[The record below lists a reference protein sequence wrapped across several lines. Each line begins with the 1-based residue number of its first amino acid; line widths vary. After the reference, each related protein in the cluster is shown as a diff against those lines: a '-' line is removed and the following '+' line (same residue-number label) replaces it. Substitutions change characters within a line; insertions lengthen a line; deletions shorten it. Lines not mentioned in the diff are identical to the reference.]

1 MEKKSDV
8 GDEAREVE
16 INESVEEETTEA
28 DKQRFKNMSKKELVK
43 EIESLEAEIKALEEA
58 NAEQNEKVLRIH
70 AETENFKKRLE
81 REKEDF
87 VRYSNEKVIKE
98 LLPVVDNLERA
109 VAHARESGETG
120 GFLEGVEMTLNMFHQ
135 ALGSVGV
142 SALSSVG
149 ETFDPEKHEAVQQI
163 ESDDHEPNM
172 VVSEFQKGYMLHKR
186 LIRPAMVVV
195 SSASDKKNKD
205 NIQKGENK

>member
-1 MEKKSDV
+1 MEEKNISKSDV
-8 GDEAREVE
+8 KEVE
-16 INESVEEETTEA
+16 ITESSEDEVMETEEQSR
-28 DKQRFKNMSKKELVK
+28 KKMSKKELVK
-43 EIESLEAEIKALEEA
+43 EIELLQAEMQSLAEEKTK
-58 NAEQNEKVLRIH
+58 QDEKVLRIH

-81 REKEDF
+81 REKGDF

-98 LLPVVDNLERA
+98 FLPVVDNLERA
-109 VAHARESGETG
+109 VAHAKESGETG

-135 ALGSVGV
+135 ALGSAGV
-142 SALSSVG
+142 IAISTVG
-149 ETFDPEKHEAVQQI
+149 EIFDPARHEAVQQI

-195 SSASDKKNKD
+195 SKASSEKNNE
-205 NIQKGENK
+205 NIQKGENQ